1 MRKFKLDGTVFQ
13 DEYGKLSPNAF
24 DVLNT
29 TFGSYGN
36 CELFKDAI
44 SLVSKNFS
52 VMRDNEK
59 DYEYDYTDENGTEH
73 AFIYDGKAGLKLGF
87 LDKLILGIKKGDINL
102 ALSGEVKDD
111 SKI

>member
-59 DYEYDYTDENGTEH
+59 DYEYDYTDEYVIEH
-73 AFIYDGKAGLKLGF
+73 FNEVTKMYYKLVE
-87 LDKLILGIKKGDINL
+87 IRKKMDCEKRLNDINN
-102 ALSGEVKDD
+102 DF
-111 SKI
+111 